1 MSNLVFLRSEWP
13 ATLLRSNAEL
23 NDELK
28 RLRAEVAEA
37 KKASQAQPDTHDYSE
52 AKTRTDIIDLMLKEA
67 GWALLEKR
75 DREYE
80 VSGMPNQK
88 GKGYV
93 DYVLRGDDGKPDREP
108 RRHET

>member
-1 MSNLVFLRSEWP
+1 
-13 ATLLRSNAEL
+13 
-23 NDELK
+23 
-28 RLRAEVAEA
+28 
-37 KKASQAQPDTHDYSE
+37 
-52 AKTRTDIIDLMLKEA
+52 MLKDA